1 MSPFRKLGI
10 VYGNFLF
17 RYRNYIFPL
26 VLLVIVIAT
35 RPGTGT
41 AEIITTSLGIGVALF
56 GQLIR
61 AAVIGLDYIK
71 RGGLNKQVAAEHLV
85 TSGIFAHCRN
95 PLYVGNLLI
104 LCGLLILY
112 GNLWAALAGVVF
124 FFGSYSAIIAA
135 EEEFLAGKF
144 SNEYVEY
151 CKQVPRWLFRLPG
164 LHTTLTGNM
173 FNWRRVIAKDYTT
186 ATTWLIS
193 MVLLLID
200 KAWHENPG
208 TAYTV
213 IVTAA
218 VAILAILTA
227 AYCIKLLKK
236 SGYFT
241 GI

>member
-1 MSPFRKLGI
+1 MSILRKLGI
-10 VYGNFLF
+10 AYGNFLF

-41 AEIITTSLGIGVALF
+41 AAVITVTLGIGVALF

-71 RGGLNKQVAAEHLV
+71 RGGMNKQVAAEHLV

-112 GNLWAALAGVVF
+112 GNPWAGVAGVLF

-144 SNEYVEY
+144 SNEYPAY
-151 CKQVPRWLFRLPG
+151 CLRAPRWLFRLPG
-164 LHTTLTGNM
+164 LYTTLTANP

-200 KAWHENPG
+200 KAYHENPG
-208 TAYTV
+208 SVYTV
-213 IVTAA
+213 TITAA
-218 VAILAILTA
+218 VAILAILAA

-236 SGYFT
+236 SGYFA